1 MVYTMYICNYIYVYI
16 YIHISDIRY
25 CTVGV
30 LTLKGFRLISGS
42 VRKWMDIQN
51 PTKGIK
57 VDASSWGNEF
67 SEGVFP
73 KLKLSPGCMNVFLYS
88 MLKGMLFGPMP
99 ILKQSMSS
107 HLRKSW
113 PSKGTGPLTLLE
125 ATSKL

>member
-1 MVYTMYICNYIYVYI
+1 MDIMVYTMYICNYIYVYI

-57 VDASSWGNEF
+57 VDASS
-67 SEGVFP
+67 
-73 KLKLSPGCMNVFLYS
+73 
-88 MLKGMLFGPMP
+88 
-99 ILKQSMSS
+99 
-107 HLRKSW
+107 
-113 PSKGTGPLTLLE
+113 
-125 ATSKL
+125 